1 MRSHGLSAPQVGVRA
16 ADGTQYCGR
25 VTRIATP
32 FDQFMAEFTVWL
44 DGAWYL
50 WIVALLAVAGV
61 VAIVAASKMRARVR
75 AQAPQYRRTEH

>member
-1 MRSHGLSAPQVGVRA
+1 MQTHGLSAPQVGVTIYRPHP
-16 ADGTQYCGR
+16 YIGR